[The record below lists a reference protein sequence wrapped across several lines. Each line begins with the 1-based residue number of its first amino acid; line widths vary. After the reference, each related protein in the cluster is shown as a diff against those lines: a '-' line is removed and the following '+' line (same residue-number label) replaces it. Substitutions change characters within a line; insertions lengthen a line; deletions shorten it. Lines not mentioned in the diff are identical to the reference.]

1 MTLSSGLEK
10 VQADGSPRILVAVL
24 YSPDLA
30 KQKHNYGRG
39 RPIYRE
45 NGRIMYW
52 VNPGLIKA
60 DHVTNYNLRLK
71 RRDNQREVRDQQL
84 FKGNRR
90 QWWEPQQMCHK
101 SDVHRL
107 LWDTK

>member
-39 RPIYRE
+39 RPIYGE
-45 NGRIMYW
+45 NGRIIYW
-52 VNPGLIKA
+52 VNPDLIKA
-60 DHVTNYNLRLK
+60 DRVANYNLRLK
-71 RRDNQREVRDQQL
+71 RRENQREGQRPENFQ
-84 FKGNRR
+84 R
-90 QWWEPQQMCHK
+90 QSEAVVGTPANV
-101 SDVHRL
+101 S
-107 LWDTK
+107 